1 MNTDDQ
7 IVSAGVVTKRV
18 HRRVEKK
25 RDKIRS
31 HANCNGKWERELNK
45 KLAKLNFVPSLL
57 KVIVMFISINHLT
70 RYQYTSFCS

>member
-18 HRRVEKK
+18 HRKVEKK

-31 HANCNGKWERELNK
+31 HANCNGKRERELNK
-45 KLAKLNFVPSLL
+45 KLA
-57 KVIVMFISINHLT
+57 
-70 RYQYTSFCS
+70 